1 MLASDRAPA
10 CLGFT
15 EKETDGERE
24 LLGLPPTAADMQI
37 GANEEGHGQCND
49 LEHATLVQEYMQVQI
64 PGAHA
69 QEIMIQ
75 WVEGC
80 AQVIL

>member
-1 MLASDRAPA
+1 MLGSDLAPA
-10 CLGFT
+10 LGFT
-15 EKETDGERE
+15 EKETDGGRE
-24 LLGLPPTAADMQI
+24 LLDLPPAASDMQK

-49 LEHATLVQEYMQVQI
+49 LEHAALVKECMKVQI
-64 PGAHA
+64 PKARA

-75 WVEGC
+75 WVEGG